1 MNRVS
6 TDTEL
11 LISERNKGRSLRQ
24 LGKMFGISHE
34 LVRQILAKHRPV
46 RIKLFP
52 ESRVVARLGY
62 PIGWLVQ
69 LREAGITNPTK
80 PGGRWLYSEEQV
92 KQIPSI
98 IAQMRSCERC
108 GRPREP
114 GCRRFCRECRH
125 YRRKHYYMSLSPEEK
140 ADHREKSLARRNTNP
155 ES

>member
-24 LGKMFGISHE
+24 LGQMFGISHE
-34 LVRQILAKHRPV
+34 LVRQILAKHGPV
-46 RIKLFP
+46 RVELLP
-52 ESRVVARLGY
+52 ESRVAARLGY
-62 PIGWLVQ
+62 PIYWLYQ

-98 IAQMRSCERC
+98 IS
-108 GRPREP
+108 
-114 GCRRFCRECRH
+114 
-125 YRRKHYYMSLSPEEK
+125 KIKKL
-140 ADHREKSLARRNTNP
+140 
-155 ES
+155 